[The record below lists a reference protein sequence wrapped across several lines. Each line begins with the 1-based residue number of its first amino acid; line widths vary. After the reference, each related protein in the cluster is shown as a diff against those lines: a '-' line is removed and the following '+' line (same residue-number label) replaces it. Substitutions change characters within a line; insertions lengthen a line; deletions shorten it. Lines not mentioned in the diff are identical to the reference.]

1 MEQTRPATPQ
11 PVIGVIGGIGSGKS
25 RVAAILAERGGRVVS
40 GDEAGHQA
48 LKQATVKDR
57 IAKRW
62 GQAVFDEHGEVNR
75 RRLGEIVFA
84 NAGERRALE
93 DIVFPFIEARLR
105 QQIAAVRTDAAAK
118 FVVLDAA
125 VMLEA
130 GWDKECDVIL
140 FVHTPAEERLRRL
153 QEQRGWTEKELR
165 ARENA
170 QMPLAE
176 KRARADAVV
185 DNSGTPET
193 LSGRIDEVLW
203 RWGLP

>member
-1 MEQTRPATPQ
+1 VRPQ

-25 RVAAILAERGGRVVS
+25 RVAAVLAERGGRVVS
-40 GDEAGHQA
+40 GDDAGHAA
-48 LKQATVKDR
+48 LKQGAIKAR
-57 IAKRW
+57 IAGHW
-62 GQAVFDEHGEVNR
+62 GRGVFDEHGEINR

-84 NAGERRALE
+84 DTGERLALE
-93 DIVFPFIEARLR
+93 EIVFPFIEARLR
-105 QQIAAVRTDAAAK
+105 QQIAAALADAAVK

-130 GWDKECDVIL
+130 DWDKECDIIL
-140 FVHTPAEERLRRL
+140 FVHAPTEERLRRL
-153 QEQRGWTEKELR
+153 REQRGWTEKELR

-185 DNSGTPET
+185 DNSGPPEA
-193 LSGRIDEVLW
+193 LAGRVDEVLW
-203 RWGLP
+203 RWGLT

>member
-1 MEQTRPATPQ
+1 METTPPTRPQ
-11 PVIGVIGGIGSGKS
+11 PILGVIGGIGSGKS

-40 GDEAGHQA
+40 GDEAGHAA
-48 LKQATVKDR
+48 LKQAAIKAR
-57 IAKRW
+57 IAGRW
-62 GQAVFDEHGEVNR
+62 GRAVFDEQGEINR

-84 NAGERRALE
+84 DADERRALE
-93 DIVFPFIEARLR
+93 EIVFPFIEARLR
-105 QQIAAVRTDAAAK
+105 QQIAAARADAQVK

-130 GWDKECDVIL
+130 GWDKECDIIL

-153 QEQRGWTEKELR
+153 HEQRGWMEKELR

-185 DNSGTPET
+185 DNSGPPEA
-193 LSGRIDEVLW
+193 LPSRVDEVLW
-203 RWGLP
+203 RWGLT